1 MNRRNFIKLCGVGV
15 SGVLFAQLLPGCAS
29 DTAET
34 AQILTSKSLTDSQ
47 REAIRNQ
54 LVECLDLTSN
64 IGQYAEYPNLLLQL
78 RGVLI
83 ITGYEFIEDSQLL
96 KSWAADYMIEFRAEA
111 YVRFNFDF
119 YKSKTT
125 ITSVATPWTDIAQEY
140 EKLSTASG
148 YCTERSW
155 EDCTNRLLTRGLLV
169 SGSGETEYD
178 ALYDL
183 LGSLSIIPTSGPFF
197 LRLASFVKLTL
208 LAHVPVSAARK
219 LFQKD
224 KRTKYETLVMRLAG
238 QALLST
244 AEIIKCIDKNISR
257 LPNECALLDSLYG
270 DETTTSDNIASMVK
284 ISQSS
289 KPVTLAVANLYLRQ
303 QIIFERV

>member
-64 IGQYAEYPNLLLQL
+64 IGQYAEYPNLLLQH

-96 KSWAADYMIEFRAEA
+96 KSWAANYMIEFRAEA

-125 ITSVATPWTDIAQEY
+125 ITSVATPWTDIY
-140 EKLSTASG
+140 KLKTA
-148 YCTERSW
+148 RP
-155 EDCTNRLLTRGLLV
+155 
-169 SGSGETEYD
+169 GEWMTI
-178 ALYDL
+178 AKA
-183 LGSLSIIPTSGPFF
+183 PTKTIRYPIRIAATSP
-197 LRLASFVKLTL
+197 TL
-208 LAHVPVSAARK
+208 
-219 LFQKD
+219 
-224 KRTKYETLVMRLAG
+224 
-238 QALLST
+238 
-244 AEIIKCIDKNISR
+244 
-257 LPNECALLDSLYG
+257 LLDSGRRLPCVMTLESFLG
-270 DETTTSDNIASMVK
+270 FINPKSQNISNY
-284 ISQSS
+284 I
-289 KPVTLAVANLYLRQ
+289 R
-303 QIIFERV
+303 